1 MKELKDGNVVGSQ
14 RPMSTQLSFSAG
26 RRTWVGQNENNLVK
40 KRELEGVKPTLR
52 YVTLTQLL
60 QYTGSS
66 LADLGEF
73 RAA

>member
-1 MKELKDGNVVGSQ
+1 METYVVGS
-14 RPMSTQLSFSAG
+14 RRTRSTQLSVSAG

-52 YVTLTQLL
+52 YITLTQLL

-66 LADLGEF
+66 LALADLGEF